1 MKKKTGSNWK
11 LGIFVIAGIL
21 LFIVTIY
28 YVGKQKNLFG
38 STFHLKT
45 QFKTVGGLKEGNNV
59 RYSGINV
66 GTVNTIKMVTDT
78 MVIIDILIK
87 SKYQEFIKTDAM
99 TSIGSDGLMGDK
111 VLMIS
116 AGNTGNYDDSRSVKN
131 NDMLVSK
138 EAIEMEDIMKSLK
151 SSVDNAAIITAQLAE
166 FSVKMNNGKGP
177 LSKLIGDEDLSN
189 SIKKT
194 ISNLQAS
201 SNEFVAFSSKMNNGK
216 GPLSKLI
223 NDESLSNSIKSTVT
237 NLQASSNELSV
248 FTSNLNNGEFGR
260 SLDST
265 MQNIK
270 GATKGLDENMEA
282 LQHNFLLRGFF
293 KKKEKAE
300 AKKTAD
306 QKKLEDK
313 IKKEDAKKTSD
324 SIKVLKLLLPAKYTI
339 DSLL

>member
-1 MKKKTGSNWK
+1 MKKKTGSSWK
-11 LGIFVIAGIL
+11 LGIFVITAIL
-21 LFIVTIY
+21 LFIATIY
-28 YVGKQKNLFG
+28 YVGKQKNIFG
-38 STFHLKT
+38 STFHLKS

-66 GTVNTIKMVTDT
+66 GTVNTIEMVTDT
-78 MVIIDILIK
+78 MVMVDILIK
-87 SKYQEFIKTDAM
+87 SKYQEFIKTDAT

-111 VLMIS
+111 VLMIT
-116 AGNTGNYDDSRSVKN
+116 AGNTDNYANSKSVEN
-131 NDMLVSK
+131 NDLLRSK

-151 SSVDNAAIITAQLAE
+151 SSVDNASIITAQLAE

-177 LSKLIGDEDLSN
+177 LSKLIGDEELSN

-201 SNEFVAFSSKMNNGK
+201 SNEFVAFSSNMNNGK

-223 NDESLSNSIKSTVT
+223 NDESLSNSIKSAIT
-237 NLQASSNELSV
+237 NLQASSNEV
-248 FTSNLNNGEFGR
+248 AEFTSNLNNGKLGS

-270 GATKGLDENMEA
+270 GATKRLDENMEA

-306 QKKLEDK
+306 L
-313 IKKEDAKKTSD
+313 IKADAKKSAD
-324 SIKVLKLLLPAKYTI
+324 SIKALKKQPPVK
-339 DSLL
+339 